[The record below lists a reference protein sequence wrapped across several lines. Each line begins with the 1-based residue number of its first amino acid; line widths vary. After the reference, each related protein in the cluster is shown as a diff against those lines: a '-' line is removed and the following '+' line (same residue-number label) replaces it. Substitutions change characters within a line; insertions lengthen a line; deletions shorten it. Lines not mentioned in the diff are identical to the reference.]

1 MKLTILLRRSR
12 ANRAAKTTKAGECC
26 MGLLQVGISN
36 YVRLIDPIF
45 RGAGGV
51 D

>member
-1 MKLTILLRRSR
+1 EY
-12 ANRAAKTTKAGECC
+12 AG
-26 MGLLQVGISN
+26 GLLIALQKSVAAGGGLRPILCVGISN